1 MMFINSIFLPK
12 NISDQTLPEGIAG
25 KIGNFSHLFSNV
37 FRIVKDEQEGTVPFQ
52 LANLSPEASSDTQNE
67 LLKVS
72 LLSDKKLTLENKNI
86 SMIVAAFLSKLNPGE
101 FTEEL
106 ADANKVKVN
115 EKVPKYFSLNKNE
128 FIKEIKN
135 VIDSLKNSDTKSLEN
150 IEISLIA
157 NGQSIKINP
166 LTTNIVDLEN
176 WVTEQLQSNTDFEIL
191 VKSGQK
197 KLAVD
202 VEPVKHEVSKT
213 EKPVEIISTSDQEVN
228 ETEIN
233 PTLIKSVVSST
244 SFSKNIASEGSV
256 FEHQLKG
263 LRQTYVNTNGQIVK
277 QEAPTIQSGISSTQ
291 YINSESID
299 ISKEPHL
306 KVLTKEMRV
315 GAELQSDIN
324 SSIKS
329 ELNEILKSNYSS
341 NGKIETPNTSIPQSD
356 LKSKSVSD
364 NQSEL
369 VAKSETFTKKE
380 NVLSDS
386 NLTLK
391 KISSEKF
398 IDTTISSLNNEVKV
412 QPKSLQAAENAKNP
426 ETVKQTS
433 EVDVKERTQSDN
445 KISVKSNQKI
455 NSVFVEKNSV
465 QEKIV
470 LTDLIE
476 KAEVKDIKINVQNT
490 SKTVHINSPKIQD
503 VYQPELSS
511 AKENVTKIHA
521 PELNVDIKKV
531 LSVGPEFK
539 QSSIENTSNK
549 AVDAVKAQSNPKLR
563 IQQELFVESEFVE
576 NEEPVLI
583 KNESIKTTNSN
594 QQTLKENIVT
604 GSSEKINIDK
614 SNLEQIKNLPNDS
627 YKAKPEVIV
636 NPLAKKIISTEI
648 KILEKTVEQNNFP
661 LKVVAETQKAN
672 ITDPAK
678 AINQVNIL
686 SKSVS
691 KLADQNLI
699 DILSEKTVKKVVNE
713 NTKETATLRANL
725 NLINK
730 SAEKIVVS
738 STNTPEKNTSNL
750 KAKAIVENLRTSLKE
765 FASDDVKQER
775 VLNNKF
781 ENKNVKVDFIQR
793 RAYSQIPHLEVMTA
807 ETEVK
812 NVKNSALNLEI
823 NKNEITQSVDEP
835 VKSTQN
841 KIEQNTKNDKQVWV
855 KVSLEK
861 NDSETVSEARKSPN
875 QQNRIT
881 IDTNSDG
888 MKKDFDQNNFSE
900 KESHESPKQKPQVV
914 QVEASQNTE
923 MKTVNQNTSTQQDFT
938 AGLKTEIKTESNP
951 FKSAFNTEE
960 TKAGSRAAEMI
971 EKVKVI
977 SSGEMIREIS
987 KVLETGEKQSIV
999 LRLVPKELGSVKII
1013 LDTIDNVLTAKVEVE
1028 NETVG
1033 HIVRNNVEQLKHNLM
1048 QSGVNVNSINISY
1061 HNSDQKQQ
1069 GFNNQKRKNS
1079 GSLPEN
1085 DIEEVD
1091 ESIVSKKMG
1100 YNTYEYLA

>member
-1 MMFINSIFLPK
+1 M
-12 NISDQTLPEGIAG
+12 
-25 KIGNFSHLFSNV
+25 
-37 FRIVKDEQEGTVPFQ
+37 
-52 LANLSPEASSDTQNE
+52 
-67 LLKVS
+67 
-72 LLSDKKLTLENKNI
+72 
-86 SMIVAAFLSKLNPGE
+86 
-101 FTEEL
+101 
-106 ADANKVKVN
+106 
-115 EKVPKYFSLNKNE
+115 
-128 FIKEIKN
+128 
-135 VIDSLKNSDTKSLEN
+135 
-150 IEISLIA
+150 
-157 NGQSIKINP
+157 
-166 LTTNIVDLEN
+166 
-176 WVTEQLQSNTDFEIL
+176 
-191 VKSGQK
+191 
-197 KLAVD
+197 
-202 VEPVKHEVSKT
+202 
-213 EKPVEIISTSDQEVN
+213 
-228 ETEIN
+228 
-233 PTLIKSVVSST
+233 
-244 SFSKNIASEGSV
+244 
-256 FEHQLKG
+256 
-263 LRQTYVNTNGQIVK
+263 
-277 QEAPTIQSGISSTQ
+277 
-291 YINSESID
+291 
-299 ISKEPHL
+299 
-306 KVLTKEMRV
+306 
-315 GAELQSDIN
+315 
-324 SSIKS
+324 
-329 ELNEILKSNYSS
+329 
-341 NGKIETPNTSIPQSD
+341 
-356 LKSKSVSD
+356 
-364 NQSEL
+364 
-369 VAKSETFTKKE
+369 
-380 NVLSDS
+380 
-386 NLTLK
+386 
-391 KISSEKF
+391 
-398 IDTTISSLNNEVKV
+398 
-412 QPKSLQAAENAKNP
+412 
-426 ETVKQTS
+426 
-433 EVDVKERTQSDN
+433 
-445 KISVKSNQKI
+445 
-455 NSVFVEKNSV
+455 
-465 QEKIV
+465 
-470 LTDLIE
+470 
-476 KAEVKDIKINVQNT
+476 
-490 SKTVHINSPKIQD
+490 
-503 VYQPELSS
+503 
-511 AKENVTKIHA
+511 
-521 PELNVDIKKV
+521 
-531 LSVGPEFK
+531 
-539 QSSIENTSNK
+539 
-549 AVDAVKAQSNPKLR
+549 
-563 IQQELFVESEFVE
+563 
-576 NEEPVLI
+576 
-583 KNESIKTTNSN
+583 
-594 QQTLKENIVT
+594 
-604 GSSEKINIDK
+604 
-614 SNLEQIKNLPNDS
+614 
-627 YKAKPEVIV
+627 
-636 NPLAKKIISTEI
+636 
-648 KILEKTVEQNNFP
+648 
-661 LKVVAETQKAN
+661 
-672 ITDPAK
+672 
-678 AINQVNIL
+678 
-686 SKSVS
+686 
-691 KLADQNLI
+691 
-699 DILSEKTVKKVVNE
+699 
-713 NTKETATLRANL
+713 
-725 NLINK
+725 
-730 SAEKIVVS
+730 VS

-793 RAYSQIPHLEVMTA
+793 RVYSQIPHLEVMTA

-812 NVKNSALNLEI
+812 NVKNSVLNLES

>member
-52 LANLSPEASSDTQNE
+52 LANLSSELTSNTQNE

-72 LLSDKKLTLENKNI
+72 LLSDNKLTLENANI
-86 SMIVAAFLSKLNPGE
+86 SMIVTAFLSKLNPGE

-106 ADANKVKVN
+106 VDANKVKVN

-128 FIKEIKN
+128 FIKQIKN
-135 VIDSLKNSDTKSLEN
+135 IIDSLKNSDQKSLEN

-166 LTTNIVDLEN
+166 LTTNIVDLER

-213 EKPVEIISTSDQEVN
+213 DKPVEIISASDQEVN

-233 PTLIKSVVSST
+233 PTLNKFIASST
-244 SFSKNIASEGSV
+244 SFSKNISSEGNV
-256 FEHQLKG
+256 FENQLKG
-263 LRQTYVNTNGQIVK
+263 LKQTYVNTNGQIVK
-277 QEAPTIQSGISSTQ
+277 QEVPTIQSGISSTQ

-299 ISKEPHL
+299 ISKEPYL

-315 GAELQSDIN
+315 GAELQSEIN

-356 LKSKSVSD
+356 LKNKSVSD

-369 VAKSETFTKKE
+369 VAKSETFAKKE
-380 NVLSDS
+380 NVLSDT

-391 KISSEKF
+391 KVSSENF
-398 IDTTISSLNNEVKV
+398 IDTTIKSLHNEVKV
-412 QPKSLQAAENAKNP
+412 QSEPWQAAENAENP

-433 EVDVKERTQSDN
+433 DVNVSGRNQSDY
-445 KISVKSNQKI
+445 KISVKSNLKI

-465 QEKIV
+465 QEKVV
-470 LTDLIE
+470 LMDLFE
-476 KAEVKDIKINVQNT
+476 KAEVNDIKINVQNT
-490 SKTVHINSPKIQD
+490 SKTVYINSPKIQD
-503 VYQPELSS
+503 GYQPELSS
-511 AKENVTKIHA
+511 AKENVTKILA
-521 PELNVDIKKV
+521 PEPNVEVKKV
-531 LSVGPEFK
+531 LSADQEFK

-549 AVDAVKAQSNPKLR
+549 AFDAVKAQSNPKLR

-594 QQTLKENIVT
+594 QQTLKENTVT
-604 GSSEKINIDK
+604 GLSTKINIDK
-614 SNLEQIKNLPNDS
+614 NKLDRIKNLTNDS
-627 YKAKPEVIV
+627 DKAKPEIIA
-636 NPLAKKIISTEI
+636 NPLAKKIISTDI
-648 KILEKTVEQNNFP
+648 KNVV
-661 LKVVAETQKAN
+661 KVVDESSEETLNN
-672 ITDPAK
+672 IK
-678 AINQVNIL
+678 F
-686 SKSVS
+686 KSDVTEDNKNPVALKS
-691 KLADQNLI
+691 
-699 DILSEKTVKKVVNE
+699 
-713 NTKETATLRANL
+713 NTIHL
-725 NLINK
+725 NK
-730 SAEKIVVS
+730 SSEKIVVS
-738 STNTPEKNTSNL
+738 STNTPEKNESIL
-750 KAKAIVENLRTSLKE
+750 KAKATVENLRTNLKE

-781 ENKNVKVDFIQR
+781 ENKNVKVNFIQR
-793 RAYSQIPHLEVMTA
+793 RAYSQIPPLEVMTA

-812 NVKNSALNLEI
+812 TVKNSGLNLET
-823 NKNEITQSVDEP
+823 NKNEITHSVDEP
-835 VKSTQN
+835 VKSIQN
-841 KIEQNTKNDKQVWV
+841 KTEQNPQNDKQVWV

-861 NDSETVSEARKSPN
+861 NEREIVSEVRKSSH
-875 QQNRIT
+875 QQNKIT
-881 IDTNSDG
+881 IDANSDG
-888 MKKDFDQNNFSE
+888 MKKDFDQNSFSE

-951 FKSAFNTEE
+951 FKSAFNSEE
-960 TKAGSRAAEMI
+960 TKFGSRAAEMI

-1033 HIVRNNVEQLKHNLM
+1033 HIVRNNVEQLKQNLL
-1048 QSGVNVNSINISY
+1048 QSGVHVNSINISY
-1061 HNSDQKQQ
+1061 HNSDQKQH
-1069 GFNNQKRKNS
+1069 GFNNQKRKNP
-1079 GSLPEN
+1079 GSSTEN

-1091 ESIVSKKMG
+1091 EMIVSKKMG

>member
-52 LANLSPEASSDTQNE
+52 LANLSPEATSDTQNE
-67 LLKVS
+67 LLKVA
-72 LLSDKKLTLENKNI
+72 LLSDNKLTLENTNI
-86 SMIVAAFLSKLNPGE
+86 SMIVAAFLSKLSPGE

-115 EKVPKYFSLNKNE
+115 EKIPKYFSLSKNE

-135 VIDSLKNSDTKSLEN
+135 IIDSIKNSDTKSLEN
-150 IEISLIA
+150 VEISLIA
-157 NGQSIKINP
+157 NGQSIKINL

-191 VKSGQK
+191 VKSGPK
-197 KLAVD
+197 KLTVD
-202 VEPVKHEVSKT
+202 VEPIKHEVSKT

-233 PTLIKSVVSST
+233 PTLNKSVVSST
-244 SFSKNIASEGSV
+244 TFLKNISSEGSV

-263 LRQTYVNTNGQIVK
+263 LKQTYVNTNGQIVN
-277 QEAPTIQSGISSTQ
+277 QEVPTIQSGISSTQ

-306 KVLTKEMRV
+306 TELTKEMRV
-315 GAELQSDIN
+315 GVELKSNN
-324 SSIKS
+324 SSSTKS
-329 ELNEILKSNYSS
+329 ELNEILKSIYPS
-341 NGKIETPNTSIPQSD
+341 NGKIETPNTSIPKSD
-356 LKSKSVSD
+356 LKSKSVSV

-369 VAKSETFTKKE
+369 FPKSETFAKTE
-380 NVLSDS
+380 NVLSGT

-391 KISSEKF
+391 KANSENS
-398 IDTTISSLNNEVKV
+398 IDSTFKSLNNEVKV
-412 QPKSLQAAENAKNP
+412 QSKPWQTDENAKNP
-426 ETVKQTS
+426 ETLKQTS
-433 EVDVKERTQSDN
+433 DLNLKVRNQADN

-465 QEKIV
+465 QEKVV

-476 KAEVKDIKINVQNT
+476 KAEVKDIKIDVQNT
-490 SKTVHINSPKIQD
+490 SKTAHINSPKIQA
-503 VYQPELSS
+503 VYQSELSS
-511 AKENVTKIHA
+511 AKGNVTKIHA
-521 PELNVDIKKV
+521 PELNVDNKKV
-531 LSVGPEFK
+531 LSVDPEFR

-549 AVDAVKAQSNPKLR
+549 VVDAVKVQDNSKLR

-576 NEEPVLI
+576 NEKPVLI
-583 KNESIKTTNSN
+583 KNESFKTTNSN

-604 GSSEKINIDK
+604 GSGEKINIDK
-614 SNLEQIKNLPNDS
+614 SNLGQIKNPSNDS
-627 YKAKPEVIV
+627 DKAKPELIV
-636 NPLAKKIISTEI
+636 NPLAKKIISTDI
-648 KILEKTVEQNNFP
+648 KNVVKVIDENSKETLNNIKFKSDVTEDSKNP
-661 LKVVAETQKAN
+661 VALKSNTIHLN
-672 ITDPAK
+672 
-678 AINQVNIL
+678 
-686 SKSVS
+686 KS
-691 KLADQNLI
+691 
-699 DILSEKTVKKVVNE
+699 SEKIE
-713 NTKETATLRANL
+713 F
-725 NLINK
+725 
-730 SAEKIVVS
+730 S
-738 STNTPEKNTSNL
+738 SIHTPEKNSSNL
-750 KAKAIVENLRTSLKE
+750 KAKAIVENLRTSMKE
-765 FASDDVKQER
+765 FASNDVKQER

-781 ENKNVKVDFIQR
+781 ENKNVKMDFIQR
-793 RAYSQIPHLEVMTA
+793 RVYSQVPHLEVLTA
-807 ETEVK
+807 ETGVK
-812 NVKNSALNLEI
+812 NVKNSVLNLET
-823 NKNEITQSVDEP
+823 NKNGITHPVDEP
-835 VKSTQN
+835 VISIQN

-861 NDSETVSEARKSPN
+861 NDSEIVTEVRKSSN
-875 QQNRIT
+875 QHNKIT
-881 IDTNSDG
+881 IDANSDG

-900 KESHESPKQKPQVV
+900 KESHESPKQKSQPV
-914 QVEASQNTE
+914 QVEVSQNTE
-923 MKTVNQNTSTQQDFT
+923 MKTANQNTSTQQDFT
-938 AGLKTEIKTESNP
+938 AGLKTEIKTESNH
-951 FKSAFNTEE
+951 FKSTFSTEE
-960 TKAGSRAAEMI
+960 TKFGSRAAEMF

-1033 HIVRNNVEQLKHNLM
+1033 HIVRNNVEQLKQNLM
-1048 QSGVNVNSINISY
+1048 QSGVHVNSINISY